1 MIRRKIGKHPAL
13 AAPYGRVNDIFV
25 KGHYEGRLNLHFDKL
40 NQCNASRK
48 GDREVLAGVLVVIA
62 KRHGAEIERKDTPR
76 NPGYSGAGIDL
87 HFELNGVGARTS
99 IDNLH
104 GGNYALISWFNSKY
118 PARNFTTRFS
128 VCVGDLPNSR
138 PHHKATSCP
147 ADWFSLAMFLDG
159 GLMLAARDQAFEPF
173 DL

>member
-1 MIRRKIGKHPAL
+1 MIRQLSKTPHGEIVALTVDRKIVVSNLDGKL
-13 AAPYGRVNDIFV
+13 
-25 KGHYEGRLNLHFDKL
+25 ELNREKM
-40 NQCNASRK
+40 NRCMASRK
-48 GDREVLAGVLVVIA
+48 GDREVLAGVLAIIA
-62 KRHGAEIERKDTPR
+62 KRHGAEIERQHTPR
-76 NPGYSGAGIDL
+76 NPGYSGAGIDM

-147 ADWFSLAMFLDG
+147 ADWFSLAMLLDG

>member
-1 MIRRKIGKHPAL
+1 MTQRKLRKHPAL
-13 AAPYGRVNDIFV
+13 AAPYEWELPLRRERIN
-25 KGHYEGRLNLHFDKL
+25 R
-40 NQCNASRK
+40 CTASRK
-48 GDREVLAGVLVVIA
+48 GDREYLVGVLGNIA
-62 KRHGAEIERKDTPR
+62 KRHGAEIERQDTPR

-87 HFELNGVGARTS
+87 HFKLNGVGARTS
-99 IDNLH
+99 IDDLH
-104 GGNYALISWFNSKY
+104 GGNYALISWFNTEY
-118 PARNFTTRFS
+118 PSRNFTTRFC

-159 GLMLAARDQAFEPF
+159 GLMLAAREQAFEPF

>member
-1 MIRRKIGKHPAL
+1 MTERKIRKHPAL
-13 AAPYGRVNDIFV
+13 AAPYGRLEIDRELV
-25 KGHYEGRLNLHFDKL
+25 
-40 NQCNASRK
+40 NQCNAGRK
-48 GDREVLAGVLVVIA
+48 GDREYITGMLAIIA
-62 KRHGAEIERKDTPR
+62 ERHGAEIERQDTPR

-87 HFELNGVGARTS
+87 HFKLNGVGARTS
-99 IDNLH
+99 IDDLH

-118 PARNFTTRFS
+118 PARNFTTRFC

>member
-1 MIRRKIGKHPAL
+1 MI
-13 AAPYGRVNDIFV
+13 NQ
-25 KGHYEGRLNLHFDKL
+25 ETLNAKS
-40 NQCNASRK
+40 ASRK
-48 GDREVLAGVLVVIA
+48 ADREFITAELVRIA
-62 KRHGAEIERKDTPR
+62 EKQGAEVERRDTPR

-87 HFELNGVGARTS
+87 KFELGGVGARVS
-99 IDNLH
+99 IDDLH
-104 GGNYALISWFNSKY
+104 GGDHALISWFNTQY

-128 VCVGDLPNSR
+128 VCVGDLSKPR

-159 GLMLAARDQAFEPF
+159 GLMLAAREQAFEPF

>member
-1 MIRRKIGKHPAL
+1 MTERVIGKHPAL
-13 AAPYGRVNDIFV
+13 AAPYGRLEIDR
-25 KGHYEGRLNLHFDKL
+25 ELL
-40 NQCNASRK
+40 NQCNAGRK
-48 GDREVLAGVLVVIA
+48 GDREFIAATLLHLVG
-62 KRHGAEIERKDTPR
+62 RHGAEVTRQDTPA
-76 NPGYSGAGIDL
+76 NPGYSGQGIDL
-87 HFELNGVGARTS
+87 AFSLNGVGAMFE

>member
-13 AAPYGRVNDIFV
+13 AAPYGRVNDMFV

-48 GDREVLAGVLVVIA
+48 GDREVLAGVLVRIA
-62 KRHGAEIERKDTPR
+62 EKQGAEVERRDTPR

-87 HFELNGVGARTS
+87 KFELGGVGAILS
-99 IDNLH
+99 IDDLH
-104 GGNYALISWFNSKY
+104 GGDHALISWFNTQY
-118 PARNFTTRFS
+118 PSRNFTTRFC
-128 VCVGDLPNSR
+128 VCVGDR
-138 PHHKATSCP
+138 GQFKPHHKATSCP
-147 ADWFSLAMFLDG
+147 ADWFSLAMFLEG
-159 GLMLAARDQAFEPF
+159 GLMLAARGEAFEPF